1 MPKPAHAGR
10 PPRAAEELFL
20 GAGET
25 AEDLDPPA
33 TVITVGYEIAGTPQF
48 LEIRASRE
56 VDAYALYHWFRT
68 RAGAR
73 GPDVRIVETEKTTRR
88 RPPPGSEA

>member
-10 PPRAAEELFL
+10 SPHAAQELFL
-20 GAGET
+20 GALEA
-25 AEDLDPPA
+25 AEDFDQPA
-33 TVITVGYEIAGTPQF
+33 TIISVGYEIAGTPQF

-56 VDAYALYHWFRT
+56 VDAYALYHWFRKGI
-68 RAGAR
+68 GAR

-88 RPPPGSEA
+88 RPPPGSDA

>member
-10 PPRAAEELFL
+10 PPRTADELFPGASEAAEDPDSP
-20 GAGET
+20 ET
-25 AEDLDPPA
+25 I
-33 TVITVGYEIAGTPQF
+33 ITVGYEIAGSPQF

-73 GPDVRIVETEKTTRR
+73 GPDMRIVETEKTTRR
-88 RPPPGSEA
+88 RPPPGSEP